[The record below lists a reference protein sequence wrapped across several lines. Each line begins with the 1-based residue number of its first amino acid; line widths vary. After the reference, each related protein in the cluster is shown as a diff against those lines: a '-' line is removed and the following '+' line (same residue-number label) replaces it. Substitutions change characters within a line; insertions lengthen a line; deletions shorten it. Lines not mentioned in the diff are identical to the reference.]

1 MVKRYAGISFR
12 CSRRVY
18 CFEVGALSLKVNDDV
33 VVETDRG
40 VNMGQVVVSP
50 ETATL
55 PEGVPVESVKKVL
68 RKARQDDFEK
78 LQENTRRELE
88 VAQVCQEKIKSF
100 KLKMKLVRAEFMHD
114 GNRVIFYFTAENRV
128 DFRELVKDLAHTL
141 HVRVEMRQ
149 IGIRDAA
156 GMIGG
161 VGICG
166 RELCCSAFL
175 STFAPV
181 TVKMAKEQNL
191 ALNPMKISGI
201 CGRLM
206 CCLGYEY
213 ENYSHAAGARKG
225 GNNRRRGGK
234 NSDTGSGNRGAQDAK
249 NVSGEKEGAGNKDNS
264 SHKVNS
270 RPPHKEEKRD
280 AQSSVNSPAET
291 AAGKKDF
298 KPKDKSVQE
307 TVSKESGQQ
316 DSGQKESGQKES
328 GAKKT
333 GSGRPRSKKSSRR
346 GSRSGKGPRGDKNLE
361 KRKSQTS

>member
-18 CFEVGALSLKVNDDV
+18 CFEVGALHLKVNDEV

-40 VNMGQVVVSP
+40 VNIGQVVVSP

-55 PEGVPVESVKKVL
+55 PAGVPVEGVKKVL
-68 RKARQDDFEK
+68 RKAREDDFVR
-78 LQENTRRELE
+78 LQENRKRELD
-88 VAQVCQEKIKSF
+88 AANICHEKIKSF

-156 GMIGG
+156 GMLGG

-166 RELCCSAFL
+166 RELCCASFL
-175 STFAPV
+175 SNFDPV

-213 ENYSHAAGARKG
+213 ENYRKSGSDKG
-225 GNNRRRGGK
+225 GGRNKRGGRG
-234 NSDTGSGNRGAQDAK
+234 SGSGSGNRGVQEAK
-249 NVSGEKEGAGNKDNS
+249 GGGGENKNSGSKENSAHNPAKTQKNTEAGTQPANSAVEK
-264 SHKVNS
+264 
-270 RPPHKEEKRD
+270 REEKKDSGYRK
-280 AQSSVNSPAET
+280 SGS
-291 AAGKKDF
+291 GK
-298 KPKDKSVQE
+298 SG
-307 TVSKESGQQ
+307 SKNSGQRNSGQ
-316 DSGQKESGQKES
+316 RNSGQKNSNDKNPS
-328 GAKKT
+328 DKN
-333 GSGRPRSKKSSRR
+333 
-346 GSRSGKGPRGDKNLE
+346 SGKSEPSSGKVPQVDINREN
-361 KRKSQTS
+361 RKSEK

>member
-18 CFEVGALSLKVNDDV
+18 CFEVGALHLKVNDDV

-40 VNMGQVVVSP
+40 VNMGQVVVPP
-50 ETATL
+50 ETAVL
-55 PEGVPVESVKKVL
+55 PDGVPAESVKKVL
-68 RKARQDDFEK
+68 RKAREDDFVRLK
-78 LQENTRRELE
+78 DNNQRELD
-88 VAQVCQEKIKSF
+88 AARICHEKIESY

-156 GMIGG
+156 GMLGG

-166 RELCCSAFL
+166 RELCCAAFL
-175 STFAPV
+175 STFDPV

-213 ENYSHAAGARKG
+213 ENYRKAAGARKG
-225 GNNRRRGGK
+225 GNRNKRGGKGSGSGAENGAVKETKGGGENRDSGNRDNSSRNSGKSPKNSGGEAGSKAPESGVEKREERKDSGSPKSGSGKSGGK
-234 NSDTGSGNRGAQDAK
+234 NSAQRNANDKKPGERTSGK
-249 NVSGEKEGAGNKDNS
+249 
-264 SHKVNS
+264 
-270 RPPHKEEKRD
+270 
-280 AQSSVNSPAET
+280 
-291 AAGKKDF
+291 
-298 KPKDKSVQE
+298 
-307 TVSKESGQQ
+307 
-316 DSGQKESGQKES
+316 
-328 GAKKT
+328 
-333 GSGRPRSKKSSRR
+333 R
-346 GSRSGKGPRGDKNLE
+346 GSRSGKGRGGDRNRE
-361 KRKSQTS
+361 KRKS

>member
-40 VNMGQVVVSP
+40 VNIGQVVVST
-50 ETATL
+50 ETAKL
-55 PEGVPVESVKKVL
+55 PEGVPAESVKKVL
-68 RKARQDDFEK
+68 RKAREDDYEK
-78 LQENTRRELE
+78 LKENSRRELE
-88 VAQVCQEKIKSF
+88 VAKVCEEKIKSF

-156 GMIGG
+156 GMLGG

-213 ENYSHAAGARKG
+213 ENYSHSAGARKG
-225 GNNRRRGGK
+225 GNSRRRGGK
-234 NSDTGSGNRGAQDAK
+234 GSEAASGSRGKQDSK
-249 NVSGEKEGAGNKDNS
+249 KTSSGKEGAVKRDDSSRKGDS
-264 SHKVNS
+264 RPSHK
-270 RPPHKEEKRD
+270 EDKRED
-280 AQSSVNSPAET
+280 KQSVNSPPKNSSEKRELNPKGET
-291 AAGKKDF
+291 PQDGA
-298 KPKDKSVQE
+298 
-307 TVSKESGQQ
+307 SKEIRQKETGQN
-316 DSGQKESGQKES
+316 DSGP
-328 GAKKT
+328 KKP
-333 GSGRPRSKKSSRR
+333 GSGKPRSRNSNKR
-346 GSRSGKGPRGDKNLE
+346 GPRSGKGPRGDKNRGNRE
-361 KRKSQTS
+361 SQTS

>member
-55 PEGVPVESVKKVL
+55 PEGVPAESVKKVL
-68 RKARQDDFEK
+68 RKAREDDFEK
-78 LQENTRRELE
+78 LQENSRREFE

-128 DFRELVKDLAHTL
+128 DFRELVKELAHAL

-175 STFAPV
+175 STFDPV

-213 ENYSHAAGARKG
+213 ENYSRAGGARKG
-225 GNNRRRGGK
+225 GNNRRRSGK
-234 NSDTGSGNRGAQDAK
+234 GSDTGSGNRGVQAAK
-249 NVSGEKEGAGNKDNS
+249 DTAGAKKEGAANRDNS
-264 SHKVNS
+264 SRKANS
-270 RPPHKEEKRD
+270 RLSRKEEKRE

-291 AAGKKDF
+291 STGKKDF
-298 KPKDKSVQE
+298 KPKDAVVKENISKD
-307 TVSKESGQQ
+307 TDPKESGQREAG
-316 DSGQKESGQKES
+316 S
-328 GAKKT
+328 KKT
-333 GSGRPRSKKSSRR
+333 GSGRPRSKNSNRR
-346 GSRSGKGPRGDKNLE
+346 GSRSGKGPRGDNNRE
-361 KRKSQTS
+361 KRKS

>member
-55 PEGVPVESVKKVL
+55 PEGIPVESVKKVL
-68 RKARQDDFEK
+68 RKARKDDFEK

-175 STFAPV
+175 STFDPV

-213 ENYSHAAGARKG
+213 ENYSHAAGTRKG

-234 NSDTGSGNRGAQDAK
+234 NADTGSGSRRAQETK
-249 NVSGEKEGAGNKDNS
+249 NAAGGKEGAGNKD
-264 SHKVNS
+264 
-270 RPPHKEEKRD
+270 
-280 AQSSVNSPAET
+280 
-291 AAGKKDF
+291 F
-298 KPKDKSVQE
+298 KPKETTTQE
-307 TVSKESGQQ
+307 
-316 DSGQKESGQKES
+316 SGQKESGQKES
-328 GAKKT
+328 GQKEAGAKKT
-333 GSGRPRSKKSSRR
+333 GSGRPRSKNSNRR
-346 GSRSGKGPRGDKNLE
+346 GSRSGKGPRGDKNRE

>member
-1 MVKRYAGISFR
+1 MAKRYAGISFR

-18 CFEVGALSLKVNDDV
+18 CFEVGALHLKVNDDV

-40 VNMGQVVVSP
+40 VNIGQVVVSP
-50 ETATL
+50 ETAVL
-55 PEGVPVESVKKVL
+55 PDEVPAESVKKVL
-68 RKARQDDFEK
+68 RKAREDDFVRLK
-78 LQENTRRELE
+78 ENNQRELD
-88 VAQVCQEKIKSF
+88 AAKICQEKIKSY

-156 GMIGG
+156 GMLGG

-166 RELCCSAFL
+166 RELCCAAFL
-175 STFAPV
+175 STFDPV

-213 ENYSHAAGARKG
+213 ENYRKSGSSKG
-225 GNNRRRGGK
+225 GGRNKRGGK
-234 NSDTGSGNRGAQDAK
+234 GSGPGSGNRSGQEAK
-249 NVSGEKEGAGNKDNS
+249 GSGGENGKSRGKDNS
-264 SHKVNS
+264 PRNPAKDQKNTEAGSQPVNS
-270 RPPHKEEKRD
+270 AVEKRD
-280 AQSSVNSPAET
+280 E
-291 AAGKKDF
+291 KKDSGSH
-298 KPKDKSVQE
+298 KSG
-307 TVSKESGQQ
+307 SKNSGQRNSGRRNSGQ
-316 DSGQKESGQKES
+316 RNSGQKNFNDKNSSDKNSGKNE
-328 GAKKT
+328 
-333 GSGRPRSKKSSRR
+333 PRSEKS
-346 GSRSGKGPRGDKNLE
+346 PQGDINRE
-361 KRKSQTS
+361 NRKSEK

>member
-50 ETATL
+50 EIAKL

-68 RKARQDDFEK
+68 RKAREDDFEK
-78 LQENTRRELE
+78 LQENSRRELD

-175 STFAPV
+175 STFDPV

-213 ENYSHAAGARKG
+213 ENYSRAGGARKG

-234 NSDTGSGNRGAQDAK
+234 GSDTGSGSRGAQETKNTTGAK
-249 NVSGEKEGAGNKDNS
+249 KEGPGNRDNS
-264 SHKVNS
+264 SRKSNP
-270 RPPHKEEKRD
+270 RPPHKEDKRE
-280 AQSSVNSPAET
+280 AQSPVNSPAET
-291 AAGKKDF
+291 SEKKDF
-298 KPKDKSVQE
+298 KPKDAVVKE
-307 TVSKESGQQ
+307 AVSKDTEPK
-316 DSGQKESGQKES
+316 DSGPKEGGS
-328 GAKKT
+328 KKT
-333 GSGRPRSKKSSRR
+333 GSGRPRSKNSNRR
-346 GSRSGKGPRGDKNLE
+346 GSRSGKGPQGDKNRE

>member
-68 RKARQDDFEK
+68 RKAREDDFEK

-166 RELCCSAFL
+166 RELCCSSFL
-175 STFAPV
+175 STFDPV

-213 ENYSHAAGARKG
+213 ENYSRAGGARKG

-234 NSDTGSGNRGAQDAK
+234 GADAGSGSRGAQEAK
-249 NVSGEKEGAGNKDNS
+249 KSAGGKERVGKKDDS
-264 SHKVNS
+264 SRKVNS
-270 RPPHKEEKRD
+270 RPPHKEEKRES
-280 AQSSVNSPAET
+280 QSPEKFPAEA

-298 KPKDKSVQE
+298 KPKDAVVKEIESKD
-307 TVSKESGQQ
+307 SDRKESG
-316 DSGQKESGQKES
+316 
-328 GAKKT
+328 
-333 GSGRPRSKKSSRR
+333 
-346 GSRSGKGPRGDKNLE
+346 
-361 KRKSQTS
+361 

>member
-18 CFEVGALSLKVNDDV
+18 CFEVGALHLKVNDDV

-40 VNMGQVVVSP
+40 VNIGQVVVSP
-50 ETATL
+50 EDSVL
-55 PEGVPVESVKKVL
+55 PDGVPPESVKKVL
-68 RKARQDDFEK
+68 RKARDDDFAR
-78 LQENTRRELE
+78 LQDNCKRELE
-88 VAQVCQEKIKSF
+88 AARICQEKIELS

-156 GMIGG
+156 GMLGG

-166 RELCCSAFL
+166 RELCCAAFL
-175 STFAPV
+175 STFEPV

-213 ENYSHAAGARKG
+213 ENYRKAAGSGKG
-225 GNNRRRGGK
+225 GGRNRRGGK
-234 NSDTGSGNRGAQDAK
+234 GSGQENKNVKEVKDGGEKSKSEGEKKASRNLGKNAKPAEGGAQPAEVAANGREKRKDSGSRKAGSGKSGGGNAGRRSSSQKNSGQNNSGQKNSNQKNSGSGN
-249 NVSGEKEGAGNKDNS
+249 SGDRN
-264 SHKVNS
+264 
-270 RPPHKEEKRD
+270 
-280 AQSSVNSPAET
+280 Q
-291 AAGKKDF
+291 GKKG
-298 KPKDKSVQE
+298 E
-307 TVSKESGQQ
+307 
-316 DSGQKESGQKES
+316 
-328 GAKKT
+328 
-333 GSGRPRSKKSSRR
+333 
-346 GSRSGKGPRGDKNLE
+346 RSGKGSGRDKNRE
-361 KRKSQTS
+361 KRKN

>member
-50 ETATL
+50 ESATL
-55 PEGVPVESVKKVL
+55 PEGVPAESVKKVL
-68 RKARQDDFEK
+68 RKAREDDFEK
-78 LQENTRRELE
+78 LQENSRRESE

-100 KLKMKLVRAEFMHD
+100 KLKMKLVRAEIMHD
-114 GNRVIFYFTAENRV
+114 GNRIIFYFTAENRV
-128 DFRELVKDLAHTL
+128 DFRELVKELAHTL

-156 GMIGG
+156 GMTGG

-213 ENYSHAAGARKG
+213 ENYSRAAGARKG
-225 GNNRRRGGK
+225 SNNRRRGGK
-234 NSDTGSGNRGAQDAK
+234 DSGRGSGSRGVQEAK
-249 NVSGEKEGAGNKDNS
+249 DSVATRKEGA
-264 SHKVNS
+264 
-270 RPPHKEEKRD
+270 EKRE
-280 AQSSVNSPAET
+280 AQSPANHPAET
-291 AAGKKDF
+291 SAGKKDF
-298 KPKDKSVQE
+298 KPKEAVVKE
-307 TVSKESGQQ
+307 NVSQ
-316 DSGQKESGQKES
+316 DTDPKESGQKEAGS
-328 GAKKT
+328 KKT
-333 GSGRPRSKKSSRR
+333 GSGRPRSKKSNRR
-346 GSRSGKGPRGDKNLE
+346 GSRSGKGPRGDKNHE
-361 KRKSQTS
+361 KRKS

>member
-18 CFEVGALSLKVNDDV
+18 CFEVGALHLKVNDDV

-40 VNMGQVVVSP
+40 VNIGQVVVSP
-50 ETATL
+50 ETAGL
-55 PEGVPVESVKKVL
+55 PEGVPPESVKKVL
-68 RKARQDDFEK
+68 RKAREDDFVR
-78 LQENTRRELE
+78 LQENSKRELD
-88 VAQVCQEKIKSF
+88 AARICQEKIEAG

-156 GMIGG
+156 GMLGG

-166 RELCCSAFL
+166 RELCCAAFL
-175 STFAPV
+175 STFDPV

-213 ENYSHAAGARKG
+213 ENYRKASSSGKG
-225 GNNRRRGGK
+225 GGRNKRGGRASGSENRNVKEAK
-234 NSDTGSGNRGAQDAK
+234 NGGEDSKQKSGNNVSRNPAKLPKPEADTDGNREKKNNSGSRKPGSGK
-249 NVSGEKEGAGNKDNS
+249 SGPGN
-264 SHKVNS
+264 
-270 RPPHKEEKRD
+270 
-280 AQSSVNSPAET
+280 
-291 AAGKKDF
+291 
-298 KPKDKSVQE
+298 
-307 TVSKESGQQ
+307 
-316 DSGQKESGQKES
+316 SGQKRPESGNS
-328 GAKKT
+328 GSKNSNERNPGKK
-333 GSGRPRSKKSSRR
+333 GQ
-346 GSRSGKGPRGDKNLE
+346 RSGKGSGRDKNRE
-361 KRKSQTS
+361 KRKN

>member
-18 CFEVGALSLKVNDDV
+18 CFEVGALHLKVNDDV

-40 VNMGQVVVSP
+40 VNIGQVVVSP

-55 PEGVPVESVKKVL
+55 PAGVPVESVKKVL
-68 RKARQDDFEK
+68 RKAREDDFVR
-78 LQENTRRELE
+78 LQENRKRELD
-88 VAQVCQEKIKSF
+88 AANICHEKIKSY

-156 GMIGG
+156 GMLGG

-166 RELCCSAFL
+166 RELCCASFL
-175 STFAPV
+175 SNFDPV

-213 ENYSHAAGARKG
+213 ENYRKSGSDKG
-225 GNNRRRGGK
+225 GGRNKRGGRG
-234 NSDTGSGNRGAQDAK
+234 SGSGSGNRGVQEAK
-249 NVSGEKEGAGNKDNS
+249 GGGGENRNSGSKENSPHNPAKTQKNTEAGTQPANSAVEK
-264 SHKVNS
+264 
-270 RPPHKEEKRD
+270 REEKKDSGYRK
-280 AQSSVNSPAET
+280 SGS
-291 AAGKKDF
+291 GK
-298 KPKDKSVQE
+298 SG
-307 TVSKESGQQ
+307 SKNSGQRNSGQ
-316 DSGQKESGQKES
+316 RNSGQKNSNDKNPS
-328 GAKKT
+328 DKN
-333 GSGRPRSKKSSRR
+333 
-346 GSRSGKGPRGDKNLE
+346 SGKSEPSSGKVPQVDINREN
-361 KRKSQTS
+361 RKSEK